1 MRDKQA
7 GEITGIYQ
15 ATSRGFG
22 FVTPEDG
29 KSREDDWFIPP
40 RSDGGAWHGDQVR
53 IQPLEEEGEG
63 RRRSARVT
71 VVTGRANKTVA
82 GILSRHNRELWLQ
95 PDNDKLPG
103 PIQVLTKRRNVR
115 AGDRAAVAMTSFGSA
130 KLPPMGTLREV
141 FGPAGERESAVAAI
155 LYQNDISRDFPDAV
169 LAEAQ
174 AAPQAVEEA
183 ALAGRL
189 DLRDKIIIT
198 IDGAASKD
206 LDDAVS
212 LEKDGRGRWV
222 LGVHIADV
230 SHYVTQ
236 GSALDLEA
244 WERGTSVYFADQ
256 VVPMLPRELSNGIC
270 SLNPRVDRLALSC
283 NMTMDASGEGLAHQ
297 IAKTVIRS
305 TERMTY
311 DDCNVLLR
319 DGSPELAER
328 YAHILPMLRDMA
340 ALAKVL
346 ERRPGPGPLQ
356 PSGEEESQLRQWP
369 VQIKLAPVN
378 APWFD
383 GCDLLIAA
391 DCTAYAYGAFHRDF
405 IRGKVT
411 LIGCPKLDEGDYT
424 EKLTAILAG
433 NDVKSVTVARM
444 TVPCCGG
451 IQRAAEAA
459 VSASGKQIPLHVA
472 VISPDGAVTAR
483 T

>member
-71 VVTGRANKTVA
+71 AVTGRANKTVT

-169 LAEAQ
+169 LAEAM
-174 AAPQAVEEA
+174 AAPQTVEEA
-183 ALAGRL
+183 AKVGRL

-198 IDGAASKD
+198 IDGASSKD

-244 WERGTSVYFADQ
+244 W
-256 VVPMLPRELSNGIC
+256 
-270 SLNPRVDRLALSC
+270 
-283 NMTMDASGEGLAHQ
+283 
-297 IAKTVIRS
+297 
-305 TERMTY
+305 
-311 DDCNVLLR
+311 
-319 DGSPELAER
+319 
-328 YAHILPMLRDMA
+328 
-340 ALAKVL
+340 
-346 ERRPGPGPLQ
+346 
-356 PSGEEESQLRQWP
+356 
-369 VQIKLAPVN
+369 
-378 APWFD
+378 
-383 GCDLLIAA
+383 
-391 DCTAYAYGAFHRDF
+391 
-405 IRGKVT
+405 
-411 LIGCPKLDEGDYT
+411 
-424 EKLTAILAG
+424 
-433 NDVKSVTVARM
+433 
-444 TVPCCGG
+444 
-451 IQRAAEAA
+451 
-459 VSASGKQIPLHVA
+459 
-472 VISPDGAVTAR
+472 
-483 T
+483 